1 MTVTT
6 TAASQIFQGNGVTT
20 TFSYTFLIP
29 SSTGS
34 TTDQTWCTLTYTDAN
49 GNQTILASNLWS
61 ITGVG
66 SQAGGTV
73 TYIPA
78 IATGTTVTLQ
88 RVLPYTQLT
97 NLTNQ
102 SAYNA
107 SVVMG
112 MDDYVTMLVQQI
124 LQAQQKSIQF
134 PAVDVS
140 TLNAILPAAAA
151 RAGLVLSFDANG
163 NVVASAGIAGPQ
175 GPAGSTFP
183 IAAAGGTADAITAT
197 YSPAL
202 TLADQTLCAL
212 VASAANATTTPTFSP
227 NSLSA
232 KTITKRGG
240 VALLPGDIPNALA
253 VIFLEY
259 NIAHTRWELLNPAT
273 IQDPWVAAG
282 GTSDAITATY
292 SPSIVAL
299 TDGLTLQFRASAG
312 NATTTPTFSPN
323 GLTAYT
329 ITKKGGNPLAANDIS
344 GALAECI
351 ITYNAA
357 NTRWE
362 LLNPSPPSVAQAG
375 ALILLN
381 TVNASGLNTVTF
393 SSTYI
398 NSTYNKYALEV
409 DSFYT
414 SAGNDL
420 YTQFS
425 TSNGAGFLLSNYNY
439 AGFIQTYNG
448 STVSGTHTNSSVGLI
463 LTMYGAPSSNIGAA
477 ISAKFSNPSASA
489 IMDFEWK
496 YTAPTIQRVDAYGY
510 NTATVAINCIQIIST
525 GGSTITGNF
534 HLYGIQGS

>member
-102 SAYNA
+102 APFNA
-107 SVVMG
+107 STIMG

-151 RAGLVLSFDANG
+151 RAGLVLSFDGNG

-212 VASAANATTTPTFSP
+212 MASAANATTTPTFSP

-273 IQDPWVAAG
+273 TQDPWVAAG

-299 TDGLTLQFRASAG
+299 TDGLTLQFRASAS
-312 NATTTPTFSPN
+312 NVTTTPTFSPN
-323 GLTAYT
+323 ALTAYT
-329 ITKKGGNPLAANDIS
+329 ITKKGGNPLASGDIP
-344 GALAECI
+344 GQYAECI
-351 ITYNAA
+351 VAYNAA

-362 LLNPSPPSVAQAG
+362 LLNPASSAATGGGIV
-375 ALILLN
+375 LLS
-381 TVNASGLNTVTF
+381 TVNASSTSTVSF
-393 SSTYI
+393 NNTYI
-398 NSTYNKYALEV
+398 TNAYNKYQIEFDGVFASTGTILNLQV
-409 DSFYT
+409 SSNNGGVWVT
-414 SAGNDL
+414 SYKYAGTAQAINSSSVLGFNGTGTTMDL
-420 YTQFS
+420 LGGQGSIGATS
-425 TSNGAGFLLSNYNY
+425 TAPGAGT
-439 AGFIQTYNG
+439 I
-448 STVSGTHTNSSVGLI
+448 
-463 LTMYGAPSSNIGAA
+463 
-477 ISAKFSNPSASA
+477 KFSNPSLNADQTFFVQNYNNGA
-489 IMDFEWK
+489 IFIF
-496 YTAPTIQRVDAYGY
+496 TSIVSHTSF
-510 NTATVAINCIQIIST
+510 NSIQIYPTT
-525 GGSTITGNF
+525 GTITGNF
-534 HLYGIQGS
+534 HLMGISGS